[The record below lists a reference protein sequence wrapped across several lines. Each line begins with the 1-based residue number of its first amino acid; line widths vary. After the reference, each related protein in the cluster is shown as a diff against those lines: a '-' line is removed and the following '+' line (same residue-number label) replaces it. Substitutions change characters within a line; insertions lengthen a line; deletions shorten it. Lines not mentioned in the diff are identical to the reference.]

1 MEKEQSFGRLKRLL
15 FGIAIIKWC
24 GLEFY
29 IRLQRKKVSFRELIK
44 TDDIDYFE
52 KMLRYKLD
60 DSIKESHESW
70 MQFKLNL
77 WNKGIELAREYSKKY
92 LDFILTKRFSS
103 TIEVYSRT
111 AFVVIC

>member
-1 MEKEQSFGRLKRLL
+1 MEKEQGFWKAETVAFL
-15 FGIAIIKWC
+15 A
-24 GLEFY
+24 
-29 IRLQRKKVSFRELIK
+29 LQSLNGVGFRVLYKVAAQKISFRELIK

-77 WNKGIELAREYSKKY
+77 WNKGIELAREYSKKISGFY
-92 LDFILTKRFSS
+92 FLTKKF
-103 TIEVYSRT
+103 
-111 AFVVIC
+111 FLNN